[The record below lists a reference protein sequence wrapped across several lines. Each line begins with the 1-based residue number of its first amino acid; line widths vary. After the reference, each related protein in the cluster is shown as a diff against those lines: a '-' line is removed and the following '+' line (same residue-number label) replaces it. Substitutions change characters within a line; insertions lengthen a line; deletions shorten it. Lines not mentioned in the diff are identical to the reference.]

1 MTNYFPTRHRSL
13 RDRYDECMNSIRRAS
28 IAAMKSQDESRMD
41 SVYQTVRAAL
51 TRASLGGLDDQE
63 RHVREH
69 LADQLEAICISWR
82 QSGEVLHDVA
92 GALSFDD
99 FVSDDAPFAD
109 LSDEKA
115 FTSLSYIHFGELPGL
130 ASSRVRSCFIDG
142 FFTQSA
148 RLGDHAGNMLTFT
161 CDFDDSADDVSELG
175 PLLKASSRAVQAW
188 IPHGDDDEEPM
199 LFGDPD
205 LIGDPIMHYALTT
218 AAAAVR
224 VVAERA
230 RSVTYK

>member
-1 MTNYFPTRHRSL
+1 MTDYFPTRHRSL
-13 RDRYDECMNSIRRAS
+13 RDRYDERMNSIRRAS

-41 SVYQTVRAAL
+41 SVYETVRAAL
-51 TRASLGGLDDQE
+51 TRTSLGGLDDQE
-63 RHVREH
+63 RHIREE

-92 GALSFDD
+92 GALSFGD

-109 LSDEKA
+109 LSDDQV
-115 FTSLSYIHFGELPGL
+115 FPSLAYIHFGDLQGL
-130 ASSRVRSCFIDG
+130 ASCAVQSCFIDG

-188 IPHGDDDEEPM
+188 VPHGDDDEEPM

-205 LIGDPIMHYALTT
+205 LIGDPVMYYALTT
-218 AAAAVR
+218 AAASIR
-224 VVAERA
+224 VVAA
-230 RSVTYK
+230 RVRSLSYN